1 MMNPPF
7 VHCVATWACARAP
20 THAHTRRLAAAAC
33 GDGTVALVDLDAPKS
48 DASGAKKK
56 KKKKKNTSE
65 RPGGARVD
73 ALGGLPAV
81 FLGRGARGGAHA
93 SAASHVAFPGWGDG
107 DVVVSGGNDRA
118 IKAWRWNDVERRA
131 STARH
136 GEKVN
141 WIAHAETREACPG
154 GGHVFVADTS
164 ETVAVYDAN
173 AYA

>member
-1 MMNPPF
+1 M
-7 VHCVATWACARAP
+7 
-20 THAHTRRLAAAAC
+20 
-33 GDGTVALVDLDAPKS
+33 ALVDLDAPKS
-48 DASGAKKK
+48 DASGKK
-56 KKKKKNTSE
+56 KKKKKNTSSSETTSE
-65 RPGGARVD
+65 RPGGARGD

-118 IKAWRWNDVERRA
+118 IKAWRWNDVENRA
-131 STARH
+131 SHPADAEGAFSTRASRIH
-136 GEKVN
+136 GKKVN

>member
-1 MMNPPF
+1 
-7 VHCVATWACARAP
+7 
-20 THAHTRRLAAAAC
+20 
-33 GDGTVALVDLDAPKS
+33 
-48 DASGAKKK
+48 
-56 KKKKKNTSE
+56 
-65 RPGGARVD
+65 
-73 ALGGLPAV
+73 V